1 MTSFSFDN
9 TGFRIN
15 GEDRF
20 MISGEFHYFRVP
32 RSDWRRRMRLF
43 LEAGGNCIATYVPW
57 LIHEPEEGNILF
69 GDVDN
74 RDLVSF
80 LQIAQEEGLQVVLR
94 PGPYQYSEL
103 VNNGLPEW
111 LTQNYPETLA
121 RNVYGDPF
129 NPGGISYLH
138 PVVLEKAR
146 IYYRAFADLVR
157 PFMADNGGP
166 VCMLQV
172 DNEMTGI
179 HVWFGSMDYNPD
191 TMGFGKENG
200 RYPTWLQKKYNS
212 IDQLNAAYNTGYISF
227 SEVRPVAAADQT
239 DVFSC
244 RRHKDYSDFY
254 RSTLAEYA
262 CLLTEWLREDGLN
275 GPICHNSANPES
287 NCQFPEVAQAMNCRF
302 TDTSFEQNHSQ
313 AFLLGS
319 DHYYT
324 LDSSWPQNNPTPQY
338 ALRVLKSCDTM
349 RAMGMPPSVLE
360 MPGGSPSDTPPI
372 LPADLLACYMT
383 NLALGMKGVNYY
395 IYTGG
400 PNFPETGETAEIYDY
415 NAHVR
420 ADGRLNDTYFVLKQ
434 FNEFMNRHSWM
445 QRGRRCASVQVG
457 YEWNTLRCDEY
468 DYKGLPCGGAQAG
481 RFMESG
487 ILYTLMCGQYSPELV
502 LLTSTPD
509 PARPLIIPSPSVMS
523 EEAQRNVISFIR
535 QGCQVMILPVF
546 PEKNEDYQPADLFS
560 ELLGPMKFRYDQL
573 VRTAVEVSG
582 AGRIYGIRR
591 ATFCDAIPKQAQII
605 ATDAASGSVVGFRC
619 EIGKGSLIWFGGY
632 WNMKTFDQ
640 AQMMEYLVNMM
651 GGKPSVSSS
660 NRNIFTSLWT
670 DDSGHR
676 LLYVMNLYSSAQTT
690 DITVFDETDYDGI
703 SLRINEVKLAPMEVR
718 TFEL

>member
-1 MTSFSFDN
+1 MSSFSFDH
-9 TGFRIN
+9 TGFRID
-15 GEDRF
+15 GEDQF

-57 LIHEPEEGNILF
+57 LIHEPVEGDIRF

-74 RDLVSF
+74 RDLITF
-80 LQIAQEEGLQVVLR
+80 LKIAQEEGLKVVLR

-103 VNNGLPEW
+103 VNNGIPEW
-111 LTQNYPETLA
+111 LTQTYPETLA
-121 RNVYGDPF
+121 RNVAGESF

-146 IYYRAFADLVR
+146 IYYRAFAELVR
-157 PFMADNGGP
+157 PFMAENGGP

-172 DNEMTGI
+172 DNEMPGV

-191 TMGFGKENG
+191 TMGFGKKDG
-200 RYPTWLQKKYNS
+200 RYPLWLKEKYMS
-212 IDQLNAAYNTGYISF
+212 IDQLNTAYHTNYTAFEQVQPI
-227 SEVRPVAAADQT
+227 QT
-239 DVFSC
+239 AVLTDIYSC

-262 CLLTEWLREDGLN
+262 CLLTSWLREDGLG

-287 NCQFPEVAQAMNCRF
+287 NCQFPEVVSSMENLF
-302 TDTSFEQNHSQ
+302 GDSS
-313 AFLLGS
+313 FLLGS

-349 RAMGMPPSVLE
+349 RSMGMPPSVLE

-420 ADGRLNDTYFVLKQ
+420 ADGSLNDTYYILKQ
-434 FNEFMNRHSWM
+434 FNEFMNQHKWM
-445 QRGRRCASVQVG
+445 QRGKRVASVQVG
-457 YEWNTLRCDEY
+457 FEWNTLRCDEY
-468 DYKGLPCGGAQAG
+468 DYAGLPCGGALAG
-481 RFMESG
+481 RFIENG
-487 ILYTLMCGQYSPELV
+487 ILYTLMCSCYSPELV
-502 LLTSTPD
+502 LLTGDLDLT
-509 PARPLIIPSPSVMS
+509 RPLIIPSPSVMS
-523 EEAQRNVISFIR
+523 EEAQKTVISFLQR
-535 QGCQVMILPVF
+535 GGHVMVLPVF
-546 PEKNEDYQPADLFS
+546 PEMNEDYQQVNLFS
-560 ELLGPMKFRYDQL
+560 ELLGPMKFRYNQP
-573 VRTAVEVSG
+573 VRTAVEVNG
-582 AGRIYGIRR
+582 AGRVYGIRK
-591 ATFCDAIPKQAQII
+591 ATFCDILPAGAEIL
-605 ATDAASGSVVGFRC
+605 ATDAASGAVTGFQCTVGT
-619 EIGKGSLIWFGGY
+619 GKLLWFGGY

-640 AQMMEYLVNMM
+640 ARMMEHFVNLM
-651 GGKPSVSSS
+651 GGKPVVSSS
-660 NRNIFTSLWT
+660 NRNIFTSLWI
-670 DDSGHR
+670 GEGGQR
-676 LLYVMNLYSSAQTT
+676 LLFVMNLYSSSQTT
-690 DITVFDETDYDGI
+690 DIII
-703 SLRINEVKLAPMEVR
+703 SGSSDTAPVTLKEITLSPMEVR
-718 TFEL
+718 TYEA

>member
-1 MTSFSFDN
+1 MTSFSFDH
-9 TGFRIN
+9 TGFQID
-15 GEDRF
+15 GENRF

-32 RSDWRRRMRLF
+32 RADWRRRMQLF
-43 LEAGGNCIATYVPW
+43 REAGGNCIATYVPW
-57 LIHEPEEGNILF
+57 LIHEPVEGDICF

-74 RDLVSF
+74 RDLVAF
-80 LQIAQEEGLQVVLR
+80 LQIAQEEGLKVVLR

-121 RNVYGDPF
+121 RTAAGEPF

-138 PVVLEKAR
+138 PTVLKKAR
-146 IYYRAFADLVR
+146 IYFRAFADLVR
-157 PFMADNGGP
+157 PFMMENGGP

-179 HVWFGSMDYNPD
+179 HVWFGSLDYNPD
-191 TMGFGKENG
+191 TMGFGKKDG
-200 RYPTWLQKKYNS
+200 RYPLWLAKKYGS
-212 IDQLNAAYNTGYISF
+212 IEKLNEAYGSAYTCF
-227 SEVRPVAAADQT
+227 EEVFPIQTADL
-239 DVFSC
+239 DDICSC

-262 CLLTEWLREDGLN
+262 CLLTSWLREDGLG

-287 NCQFPEVAQAMNCRF
+287 NCQFPEVVDAMKVP
-302 TDTSFEQNHSQ
+302 
-313 AFLLGS
+313 FLLGS

-338 ALRVLKSCDTM
+338 ALRVLKSCDTL

-383 NLALGMKGVNYY
+383 NLAMGMKGVNYY

-400 PNFPETGETAEIYDY
+400 PNFPETGETAAIYDY

-420 ADGRLNDTYFVLKQ
+420 ADGSLNDTYFSLKK
-434 FNEFMNRHSWM
+434 FDEFLNENGWM
-445 QRGRRCASVQVG
+445 QRGGRKASVQVG
-457 YEWNTLRCDEY
+457 FEWDTLRCDEY
-468 DYKGLPCGGAQAG
+468 DYSGLPYGGAKAG

-487 ILYTLMCGQYSPELV
+487 ILYTLMCSCYSPELV
-502 LLTSTPD
+502 LLTSD
-509 PARPLIIPSPSVMS
+509 LDLSRPLIIPASSVMS
-523 EEAQRNVISFIR
+523 KAAQEAVAGFLN
-535 QGCQVMILPVF
+535 QGGQVLLVPVLP
-546 PEKNEDYQPADLFS
+546 EMDENYQPLS
-560 ELLGPMKFRYDQL
+560 LLSGLIGSPVFRYDQT
-573 VRTAVEVSG
+573 VRTSVTVDG
-582 AGRIYGIRR
+582 IGPVFGIRK
-591 ATFCDAIPKQAQII
+591 ATFCEALPEHARVI
-605 ATDAASGSVVGFRC
+605 AADTATGSITGF
-619 EIGKGSLIWFGGY
+619 ELSIGKGRLIWFGGQ

-640 AQMMEYLVNMM
+640 ARMMEHLMELL
-651 GGKPSVSSS
+651 GGKPCVSSS

-670 DDSGHR
+670 DEDGHR
-676 LLYVMNLYSSAQTT
+676 ILFVMNLYSSAQST
-690 DITVFDETDYDGI
+690 DITVFPDEVSGAAPVLLND
-703 SLRINEVKLAPMEVR
+703 VQLAPMEVR
-718 TFEL
+718 TFTL